1 MRKSQIKIGIVGAGS
16 VGNFFSVM
24 LASHGFDVE
33 LVRRQKGIMID
44 NSCIIDIKG
53 DFGNKSYLIPIV
65 NTYEDFTS
73 KKDFIIVCTKTFDA
87 IDLLKPLQ
95 KHLTKNGAIVTIQNI
110 FFIDKLLTIIAP
122 EKSICMHID
131 FNCETIDQVVR
142 VLDYG
147 GVTLGVYNKGAFE
160 KMKVFENILNQFL
173 DVDIVTDVFGFVMG
187 RNIING
193 AISLLGAIS
202 GLRLGNLLNDR
213 NGRYLFVKLIEES
226 VRVCNKYR
234 IKIQPYNC
242 QLDYYKFLE
251 RSFSGMLYRFKIIKA
266 LKKNN
271 KNIKSSALDDLE
283 MNRQTEL
290 DFLIESLISSG
301 ERFKIDIRYLKT
313 LNEIFK
319 EIKQG
324 KLRISDNVFY
334 DKRLI
339 NIKEK

>member
-1 MRKSQIKIGIVGAGS
+1 MKKDQIKIGIVGAGS
-16 VGNFFSVM
+16 VGKCLSVM
-24 LASHGFDVE
+24 LASHGYDVE
-33 LVRRQKGIMID
+33 LVRRPKGIMID
-44 NSCIIDIKG
+44 NSCLIDITG
-53 DFGNKSYLIPIV
+53 DFGDKSYLIPIV
-65 NTYEDFTS
+65 NTYKDFTS
-73 KKDFIIVCTKTFDA
+73 KKDFIIICTKTFDA

-95 KHLTKNGAIVTIQNI
+95 RFLTKEGAIVTIQNI
-110 FFIDKLLTIIAP
+110 FFIDKLLNVVPP
-122 EKSICMHID
+122 EKSICMHMD
-131 FNCETIDQVVR
+131 FNCETIDGVVR

-147 GVTLGVYNKGAFE
+147 GVTLGVYNKNAFE
-160 KMKVFENILNQFL
+160 KMEVLEDIFDEFL
-173 DVDIVTDVFGFVMG
+173 DADIASDVFGFIMG

-202 GLRLGNLLNDR
+202 GLRLGDLLNDR

-234 IKIQPYNC
+234 IKIQPYNG
-242 QLDYYKFLE
+242 QLDYYKFIE
-251 RSFSGMLYRFKIIKA
+251 KSFSGMLYRFNIIKV

-301 ERFKIDIRYLKT
+301 EKFKIDIRYLKT

-324 KLRISDNVFY
+324 KLRISDDVFY

-339 NIKEK
+339 NIKE